1 MTFTKEYLKEEVERE
16 LVEQA
21 ANNKIRQIEEEQR
34 RIINEMLN
42 RKKEL
47 EIAIIDIENVL
58 LTHKG
63 SSEEKINKIE
73 KIINKIKWVD
83 IDNTPH

>member
-63 SSEEKINKIE
+63 SSEEQIKEIE
-73 KIINKIKWVD
+73 EIINKIK
-83 IDNTPH
+83 